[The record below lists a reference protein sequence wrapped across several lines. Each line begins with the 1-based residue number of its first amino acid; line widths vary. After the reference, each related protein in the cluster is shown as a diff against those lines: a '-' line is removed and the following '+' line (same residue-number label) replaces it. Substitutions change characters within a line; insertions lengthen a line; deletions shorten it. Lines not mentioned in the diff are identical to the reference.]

1 VAAIQ
6 QEINILE
13 VFITKKEQDNLNLT
27 LNLRKRGIIT
37 TLGRPFKA
45 SQKQEIN
52 ALIVKEVFEFVLYN
66 KQIHKGRIFNLRL
79 VNKVKG
85 KATKTLYKKSRLVIQ
100 AYNNKGKQVILT
112 QSPIIQRASQRLI
125 IAFTPS
131 FIQHR
136 IRLFVQDITQVYIQ
150 ATTFL
155 N

>member
-1 VAAIQ
+1 MAAIQ

-52 ALIVKEVFEFVLYN
+52 ALIAKEVFEFVLYN
-66 KQIHKGRIFNLRL
+66 KQIYKGRIFNLRL

-85 KATKTLYKKSRLVIQ
+85 KATKTPYKKSRLVI
-100 AYNNKGKQVILT
+100 
-112 QSPIIQRASQRLI
+112 
-125 IAFTPS
+125 
-131 FIQHR
+131 
-136 IRLFVQDITQVYIQ
+136 
-150 ATTFL
+150 
-155 N
+155 

>member
-1 VAAIQ
+1 VAAIR

-27 LNLRKRGIIT
+27 LDLRKRGIIT

-45 SQKQEIN
+45 LQKQEIN
-52 ALIVKEVFEFVLYN
+52 ALIAKEVFKFVLYD

-100 AYNNKGKQVILT
+100 AYNDKGKQVILT
-112 QSPIIQRASQRLI
+112 QSPII
-125 IAFTPS
+125 
-131 FIQHR
+131 
-136 IRLFVQDITQVYIQ
+136 
-150 ATTFL
+150 
-155 N
+155 